1 MSPPPRR
8 CPPWLPILVV
18 ASLVLSLQ
26 LTYQAASTFPV
37 ARRGEPPQQQG
48 GGVGPR
54 FSIVCRMYSGT
65 APEWWQAFVV
75 GHQLFWPRAWTN
87 SDVVVVLDAESPRD
101 WRVASVLS
109 RLPPFPAVVFEAKP
123 GPGVLCA
130 SFRSEGYCRQMYSNF
145 FADRQTEADFVGF
158 VDSDTMFI
166 TPVAVADLFVGG
178 KPRVSAYNGCCTG
191 WNSPIERAI
200 GGKPVAE
207 FMTSSSF
214 PFIVHRAHFAPMR
227 AHIAR
232 TLGAATFDDAF
243 HTICAEYGEQY
254 RQGTGVWDGG
264 APAI

>member
-1 MSPPPRR
+1 
-8 CPPWLPILVV
+8 
-18 ASLVLSLQ
+18 
-26 LTYQAASTFPV
+26 
-37 ARRGEPPQQQG
+37 
-48 GGVGPR
+48 
-54 FSIVCRMYSGT
+54 MYSGT

-87 SDVVVVLDAESPRD
+87 SDVVVVLDAESAHD

-166 TPVAVADLFVGG
+166 TPVAVGDLFVGG

-214 PFIVHRAHFAPMR
+214 PFIVHRGHFAPMR

-243 HTICAEYGEQY
+243 HTICAEYGEHQY
-254 RQGTGVWDGG
+254 DLMGHYLWYAHRDDYAWHFR
-264 APAI
+264 APRGHDAFQAAQSDDADVLAAMQTRPAVSLMKMIGHSDF